1 MRRRYT
7 DDTIVVKKQILE
19 LKNIFENMFYTSIK
33 TIKTY
38 NKNMFDI
45 GCVTCRYRISE
56 GSKAALSGDLN
67 TVYFLKVTS
76 QQLIA
81 N

>member
-1 MRRRYT
+1 
-7 DDTIVVKKQILE
+7 
-19 LKNIFENMFYTSIK
+19 
-33 TIKTY
+33 
-38 NKNMFDI
+38 MFDI

-56 GSKAALSGDLN
+56 GSMTAFQATYN
-67 TVYFLKVTS
+67 TYLLQCRVIVLDQCEVIKIKHLKITS